1 MLLSVGE
8 PSSWPSWLE
17 LSPCMGGGEVEASF
31 PARCHEEFL
40 SGVIDHGPSWGRCL
54 AANQAHEDGAFITP
68 PRGEDQA
75 AKVVSD
81 ELKVSEVNDF
91 TKGESTAH
99 QMLAIGG
106 NDYCRRENQ
115 QNIYKKA
122 RCKSSFL
129 VCQLS
134 MFFHGQ
140 DIGWSRS
147 RILVLRWSC
156 EL

>member
-1 MLLSVGE
+1 
-8 PSSWPSWLE
+8 
-17 LSPCMGGGEVEASF
+17 MGGGEVEASF

-54 AANQAHEDGAFITP
+54 AANQTHEDGAFIAP

-99 QMLAIGG
+99 QTLAIGG
-106 NDYCRRENQ
+106 NDYCR
-115 QNIYKKA
+115 
-122 RCKSSFL
+122 
-129 VCQLS
+129 
-134 MFFHGQ
+134 
-140 DIGWSRS
+140 
-147 RILVLRWSC
+147 
-156 EL
+156 